1 MEFICSFVNELKQ
14 DKMLNEII
22 AYLDENFSVEKV
34 TSMFDDEV
42 LGLEE
47 NCDSEYDWY
56 IKYHNGEAEYEVRR
70 VIAQTI
76 KIAFPNLDESIEL
89 HDVIREK
96 YEFLDK

>member
-1 MEFICSFVNELKQ
+1 
-14 DKMLNEII
+14 MLNEII
-22 AYLDENFSVEKV
+22 AYLDENFSEEKV

-47 NCDSEYDWY
+47 NRDSEHDGY
-56 IKYHNGEAEYEVRR
+56 IKYRNGEAEYEVRR

-76 KIAFPNLDESIEL
+76 KIAFPNLDESIDL

>member
-1 MEFICSFVNELKQ
+1 
-14 DKMLNEII
+14 MLNEII

-34 TSMFDDEV
+34 TSMFDNEV

-56 IKYHNGEAEYEVRR
+56 IKYRNGEAEYEVRS

-76 KIAFPNLDESIEL
+76 KIAFPNLDESIDL
-89 HDVIREK
+89 DDIIREK